1 MRVHSGERNV
11 VSGGA
16 YDFSRTSRNAV
27 PLQLIMGE
35 EMTEKKESVMKRT
48 GKTIALALGLAV
60 TLVFSMVQVEAKMI
74 PRVTNFVILLD
85 QSGSMFEK
93 RFGQKE
99 VKSTL
104 AKDILVAMNEKI
116 PELGYWGAIQ
126 LFAPDRTLIGP
137 ETYNRSFFA
146 NSLENIPAK
155 GKVYGNLTPLGPA
168 ILHLD
173 KIMNRFSG
181 KTAVIVVSD
190 GRANKGM
197 DPLKA
202 AKTISAEYTNICF
215 DIVSLAD
222 NDKGEKTLKEISGIS
237 NCSYAKG
244 GDLLSDPKALD
255 RFIEAVFYVDVPDE
269 VPLQEF
275 VLAESAELAMPE
287 VITLRGI
294 HFDFDKYEIKPE
306 WTSVL
311 DESVKKLTES
321 PNAPVIIGGHT
332 DWTGPE
338 AYNQTLSERRA
349 KAVYDYFIGKGV
361 APERMEAAGY
371 GETMP
376 EVSNLTREG
385 RAINRRV
392 VIQMV
397 E

>member
-1 MRVHSGERNV
+1 
-11 VSGGA
+11 
-16 YDFSRTSRNAV
+16 
-27 PLQLIMGE
+27 MGE
-35 EMTEKKESVMKRT
+35 EITEKEEIAIRRT
-48 GKTIALALGLAV
+48 GRTVALALVLAV
-60 TLVFSMVQVEAKMI
+60 TLVSIMVPAEAKMI
-74 PRVTNFVILLD
+74 PRVTNFVILVD

-93 RFGQKE
+93 RFGQEE

-104 AKDILVAMNEKI
+104 AKDILVAMNERI
-116 PELGYWGAIQ
+116 PELGYSGAIQ

-137 ETYNRSFFA
+137 ETYDRSFFA
-146 NSLENIPAK
+146 NSLENIPEK

-168 ILHLD
+168 ILHLE

-181 KTAVIVVSD
+181 KTTVIVVSD

-202 AKTISAEYTNICF
+202 AKAISAEYTNICF
-215 DIVSLAD
+215 DIISLAD
-222 NDKGEKTLKEISGIS
+222 DDKGEKNLKEISRIS

-244 GDLLSDPKALD
+244 GDLLSDAEALD

-269 VPLQEF
+269 IPLQEF
-275 VLAESAELAMPE
+275 VLAESAETAMPE

-294 HFDFDKYEIKPE
+294 LFDFDKYEIKPD

-311 DESVKKLTES
+311 DESVKKFTGS

-332 DWTGPE
+332 DWTGPQ

-349 KAVYDYFIGKGV
+349 KAVYDYFISKGV
-361 APERMEAAGY
+361 APERMEATGY

-385 RAINRRV
+385 RAMNRRV
-392 VIQMV
+392 VIQV
-397 E
+397 IE

>member
-1 MRVHSGERNV
+1 
-11 VSGGA
+11 
-16 YDFSRTSRNAV
+16 
-27 PLQLIMGE
+27 
-35 EMTEKKESVMKRT
+35 
-48 GKTIALALGLAV
+48 
-60 TLVFSMVQVEAKMI
+60 MI
-74 PRVTNFVILLD
+74 PKVTNFVILVD

-93 RFGQKE
+93 RFGQQE

-104 AKDILVAMNEKI
+104 AKDILLAMNEKI
-116 PELGYWGAIQ
+116 PELGYTGAIQ

-155 GKVYGNLTPLGPA
+155 GKIYGNLTPLGPA

-202 AKTISAEYTNICF
+202 ARTISAEYTNICF
-215 DIVSLAD
+215 DIISLAD
-222 NDKGEKTLKEISGIS
+222 SDKGRETLQEISKIS
-237 NCSYAKG
+237 NCTYIKG
-244 GDLLSDPKALD
+244 GDLLSDPEELD
-255 RFIEAVFYVDVPDE
+255 RFIEAVFYLEVPDE
-269 VPLQEF
+269 VPLQEL
-275 VLAESAELAMPE
+275 VLAESAEPAMPV

-294 HFDFDKYEIKPE
+294 HFDFDKYEVKPE
-306 WTSVL
+306 WVSVL
-311 DESVKKLTES
+311 AESVKKLTEN
-321 PNAPVIIGGHT
+321 PDAQIVIEGHT
-332 DWTGPE
+332 DWSGPE
-338 AYNQTLSERRA
+338 AYNQVLSERRA
-349 KAVYDYFIGKGV
+349 KVVYDYFINKGI
-361 APERMEAAGY
+361 AGERMESVGY

-392 VIQMV
+392 VIQVV